1 MRTHAHRLV
10 AVASEID
17 PTIPLACCPR
27 LTPHKSWPTRG
38 RAAAAGAR
46 IGGCGGRRG
55 GGWAEHSWRWAA
67 LYSGAVLALALV
79 ALADTCWSDWLVGW
93 GHPVAQRTVAA
104 APGLEV

>member
-1 MRTHAHRLV
+1 MRTHAHRRRFGNRSDNSLLDN
-10 AVASEID
+10 S
-17 PTIPLACCPR
+17 LR